1 MSQRDAQHMRHG
13 FEEDDCLSL
22 YMREAM
28 AHPLLTAAQEIELG
42 RAIHAGGDGAQA
54 ARDRLICCNLRLVVH
69 VAKRFQRMGLP
80 MEDLVQDGN
89 LGLIRAVDKF
99 DPTRGYRFS
108 TYATWWIRQS
118 IQRGLSDS
126 ARTIRLP
133 AHVAEE
139 IVRMRQIASQMEEHT
154 GQRPSDSD
162 LAEMLGVDVERIREL
177 RQLSHTPFSLDYP
190 VGEEQETA
198 FGEMVADQDA
208 LDPDRETM
216 QASMRR
222 AVEDALVCVTAR
234 EERILR
240 MRYGLGDHEPMTL
253 EQIGRRFGLT
263 RERIRQIIWA
273 AIDMIQ
279 LLHPELA
286 DLLRH

>member
-1 MSQRDAQHMRHG
+1 MVSNPVRYTDHEH
-13 FEEDDCLSL
+13 DCIAI
-22 YMREAM
+22 YKREAL
-28 AHPLLTAAQEIELG
+28 AHPLLTAEEEIALG
-42 RAIHAGGDGAQA
+42 HAIQAGGNGAQA
-54 ARDRLICCNLRLVVH
+54 ARERLICSNLRLVVNM
-69 VAKRFQRMGLP
+69 AARYQYSGLP
-80 MEDLVQDGN
+80 MEDLIQDGN
-89 LGLIRAVDKF
+89 AGLIKAADRF
-99 DPTRGYRFS
+99 DPDRGCRFT
-108 TYATWWIRQS
+108 TYASWWIRQS
-118 IQRGLSDS
+118 IQRALSDS

-177 RQLSHTPFSLDYP
+177 RRVSRTPFSLDYP

-198 FGEMVADQDA
+198 FGEMVADEDA

-222 AVEDALVCVTAR
+222 VVEDALVCVTAR

-240 MRYGLGDHEPMTL
+240 MRYGLGDQEPMSL
-253 EQIGRRFGLT
+253 EQIGRRFGLS
-263 RERIRQIIWA
+263 RERIRQIIGA